1 MNAQTK
7 MAVTG
12 LAGVYG
18 VIGLFYAI
26 YQAIWG
32 AYSYKPVLYNI
43 LQGVFWPLVMFP
55 SFGKAVGGL
64 VMVAV
69 VLYIVFKR

>member
-7 MAVTG
+7 MIATWV
-12 LAGVYG
+12 AGVYG
-18 VIGLFYAI
+18 VIGLFYAF

-32 AYSYKPVLYNI
+32 TYNYKPVFYNI

-64 VMVAV
+64 IMLAV
-69 VLYIVFKR
+69 VGYIVLKR

>member
-1 MNAQTK
+1 VNAQTK
-7 MAVTG
+7 MVVTG
-12 LAGVYG
+12 LACIYG

-32 AYSYKPVLYNI
+32 AYSYKPVLYNFF
-43 LQGVFWPLVMFP
+43 QGVIWPLVMFP
-55 SFGKAVGGL
+55 SFGKAVGGV

-69 VLYIVFKR
+69 VLYIHFKR